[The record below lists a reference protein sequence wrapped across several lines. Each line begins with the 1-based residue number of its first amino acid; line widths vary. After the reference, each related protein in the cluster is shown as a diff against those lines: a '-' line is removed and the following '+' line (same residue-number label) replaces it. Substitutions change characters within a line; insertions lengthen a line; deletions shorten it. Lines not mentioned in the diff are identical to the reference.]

1 MATRAAK
8 RTKQADTSQAEAA
21 LARYR
26 AKRDFAQTAEPSGA
40 SEPTAGN
47 GFVVQKHAATRLH
60 YDFRLELDGVLVSW
74 AVTRGPS
81 NNPDDKRLAVRT
93 EDHPL
98 DYARFEGTIP
108 KGQYGGGTVMLWDNG
123 TWESIP
129 GKDPRET
136 LPEGHLHFIL
146 HGRRMQGEWILFRL
160 KPRGKEKGE
169 NWILRK
175 VKDAFIGGSD
185 DLVGSHLTSIDSG
198 RTMDEIAA
206 GMAAPK
212 RRAGA
217 AKVGGRAKAP
227 ASAKQPVKA
236 ATTRRPTKRRK
247 GAGAL
252 PPFQPVQLAT
262 LVDHV
267 PPGDRWLH
275 ELKYD
280 GYRTLLALGGG
291 EGRAYTRSGLDW
303 SDRFAGLIAEATQLS
318 VDSALIDGEA
328 VVTLPDGRTSFQAL
342 QAALKG
348 DPGKIDYFAFDL
360 LELNGEDLT
369 RQPLLERKQL
379 LAGLLEGASGR
390 LRYSDHILGGG
401 EQLFDTFCGAG
412 LEGVISKRVDAK
424 YSGSR
429 GNSWVKTKCI
439 RRQEFVVVG
448 WTPSD
453 KQRGFRS
460 LLLGVNEVGKL
471 RYAGK
476 VGTGFT
482 GDEIERLMK
491 IMAPLEQKEAT
502 VAAPR
507 AAVRGAHWLKPSLV
521 AEVAYIEF
529 TDEGVL
535 RHPSYLGLREDK
547 KPEAV
552 VLEKELPVA
561 PVAAAQ
567 ANSGV
572 KMIKRDP
579 EIFPE
584 GKLTKGQLAD
594 YYETVAPIMLDWAG
608 SRPISL
614 VRCPQGRAKKCFFQ
628 KHDAGSFGDAVKHVA
643 IREKDGHEEPYLFVD
658 TPAGLLTCVQMGTI
672 EFHGWGARIEDVEK
686 ADRLVFDLDPDVG
699 LGFDDVVSAA
709 FHVQDVLA
717 QMGLVTF
724 PMVTGG
730 KGVHVIAP
738 LTPAAEWPQVKDF
751 AHRFAL
757 ALAQAEPDRFTAALA
772 KAKRTGRIF
781 VDYLRNQRGA
791 TAVMPYSVRSRDFA
805 PIAVPITWE
814 ELRDLDSPAR
824 WHIGDG
830 AEMLRRAASKD
841 LTHWGRADQVLPDL

>member
-1 MATRAAK
+1 MPKAQIEQAREKLAT
-8 RTKQADTSQAEAA
+8 
-21 LARYR
+21 YR
-26 AKRDFAQTAEPSGA
+26 AKRDFALTAEPSGA
-40 SEPTAGN
+40 TRPSAGN
-47 GFVVQKHAATRLH
+47 GFVVQKHAAIRLH
-60 YDFRLELDGVLVSW
+60 FDFRLELDGVLVSW

-81 NNPDDKRLAVRT
+81 LNPDDKRLAVRT

-108 KGQYGGGTVMLWDNG
+108 KGEYGGGTVMLWDNG
-123 TWESIP
+123 TWESIA
-129 GKDPRET
+129 GKDPRQT

-175 VKDAFIGGSD
+175 VNDAHVGGSD
-185 DLVGSHLTSIDSG
+185 DLVGVHLTSIESG
-198 RTMDEIAA
+198 RTMEEIAA
-206 GMAAPK
+206 GKATRRKSAKAKAAPSASPAADVK
-212 RRAGA
+212 RTI
-217 AKVGGRAKAP
+217 KNKGGSRGK
-227 ASAKQPVKA
+227 
-236 ATTRRPTKRRK
+236 
-247 GAGAL
+247 L
-252 PPFQPVQLAT
+252 PPFQHVQLAT

-280 GYRTLLALGGG
+280 GYRTLLAIGGG

-303 SDRFAGLIAEATQLS
+303 SDRFAALIADAVTLDVS
-318 VDSALIDGEA
+318 SALIDGEA
-328 VVTLPDGRTSFQAL
+328 VVMLPDGRTSFQAL

-348 DPGKIDYFAFDL
+348 DPKIIDYFAFDL

-369 RQPLLERKQL
+369 QRPLTERKGM
-379 LAGLLEGASGR
+379 LAGLLGNGVGH
-390 LRYSDHILGGG
+390 LRYSDHIMGRG
-401 EQLFDTFCGAG
+401 EQLFDRFCAAG
-412 LEGVISKRVDAK
+412 LEGVISKRADAR

-429 GNSWVKTKCI
+429 SGSWVKTKCI
-439 RRQEFVVVG
+439 RRQEFVIVG

-460 LLLGVNEVGKL
+460 LLLGVNEEGKL
-471 RYAGK
+471 RFAGK

-482 GDEIERLMK
+482 GDEIERL
-491 IMAPLEQKEAT
+491 ITLMAPLEQETAT
-502 VAAPR
+502 VQAPR
-507 AAVRGAHWLKPSLV
+507 AAVRGAHWIKPKLV
-521 AEVAYIEF
+521 AEIAYIEF

-552 VLEKELPVA
+552 VLEVEA
-561 PVAAAQ
+561 PVGTATGTPAM
-567 ANSGV
+567 SG
-572 KMIKRDP
+572 IKISNR
-579 EIFPE
+579 ERVIFPE

-594 YYETVAPIMLDWAG
+594 YYEAVAEIMLPWVG

-614 VRCPQGRAKKCFFQ
+614 VRCPQGRDKKCFFQ
-628 KHDAGSFGDAVKHVA
+628 KHDAGSFGDEVKHVA

-686 ADRLVFDLDPDVG
+686 ADRLVFDLDPDEG
-699 LGFDDVVSAA
+699 LDFKDVVSAA

-738 LTPAAEWPQVKDF
+738 LTPTAEWPEVKDF
-751 AHRFAL
+751 AHRFAM
-757 ALAQAEPDRFTAALA
+757 ALAQAEPGRFTAALA

-791 TAVMPYSVRSRDFA
+791 TAVMPYSARSRPYA
-805 PIAVPITWE
+805 PVAAPLTWE
-814 ELRDLDSPAR
+814 ELRDLDSPSA
-824 WHIGDG
+824 WHICDG
-830 AEMLRRAASKD
+830 AALVKRAKSKD
-841 LTHWGRADQVLPDL
+841 LVHWGRADQILPDL

>member
-1 MATRAAK
+1 MASRTATKTR
-8 RTKQADTSQAEAA
+8 QADEV

-26 AKRDFAQTAEPSGA
+26 AKRDFTQTAEPSGA
-40 SEPTAGN
+40 TEPTAGN

-81 NNPDDKRLAVRT
+81 SNPDDKRLAVRT

-123 TWESIP
+123 NWESIP

-146 HGRRMQGEWILFRL
+146 HGHRMQGEWILFRL

-175 VKDAFIGGSD
+175 VNDEFAGGSD
-185 DLVGSHLTSIDSG
+185 DLVGIHLTSIDSG

-206 GMAAPK
+206 GVAERE
-212 RRAGA
+212 RRAA
-217 AKVGGRAKAP
+217 AKKANVVKPPAKVATPGRAKA
-227 ASAKQPVKA
+227 SSKA
-236 ATTRRPTKRRK
+236 TKRRK
-247 GAGAL
+247 ASSML

-267 PPGDRWLH
+267 PSGDRWLH

-280 GYRTLLALGGG
+280 GYRTLLAIAGG

-303 SDRFAGLIAEATQLS
+303 SDRFAGLIAEATELD

-369 RQPLLERKQL
+369 NRPLVERKEL
-379 LAGLLEGASGR
+379 LAGLLKGLTGR
-390 LRYSDHILGGG
+390 LHYSDHILGQG
-401 EQLFDTFCGAG
+401 EQLFDSFCGAG

-429 GNSWVKTKCI
+429 GGSWVKTKCI

-460 LLLGVNEVGKL
+460 LLLGFNEDGEL

-482 GDEIERLMK
+482 GNEIERLME
-491 IMAPLEQKEAT
+491 IMAPLEQEEAT
-502 VAAPR
+502 VSAPR
-507 AAVRGAHWLKPSLV
+507 AAVRGAHWLKPQLV
-521 AEVAYIEF
+521 AEIAYIEF

-552 VLEKELPVA
+552 VLEKEQPIA
-561 PVAAAQ
+561 PVAARAT
-567 ANSGV
+567 SGV
-572 KMIKRDP
+572 KISNRDRV
-579 EIFPE
+579 IFPE

-594 YYETVAPIMLDWAG
+594 YYEAVAPIMLEWTG

-628 KHDAGSFGDAVKHVA
+628 KHDAGSFGDEVKHVA
-643 IREKDGHEEPYLFVD
+643 IREKDGHDEPYLFVD
-658 TPAGLLTCVQMGTI
+658 SPAGLLTCVQMGTI

-686 ADRLVFDLDPDVG
+686 ADRLVFDLDPDEG
-699 LGFDDVVSAA
+699 LEFADVVSAA

-738 LTPAAEWPQVKDF
+738 LTPSADWPQVKDF

-781 VDYLRNQRGA
+781 IDYLRNQRGA
-791 TAVMPYSVRSRDFA
+791 TAVMPYSVRSREFA

-814 ELRDLDSPAR
+814 ELRDLASPAR
-824 WHIGDG
+824 WHIGDS
-830 AEMLRRAASKD
+830 AEMVQRAASRD
-841 LTHWGRADQVLPDL
+841 LAHWGRADQILPDL

>member
-1 MATRAAK
+1 MVRKAAT
-8 RTKQADTSQAEAA
+8 TITGSQNNLA
-21 LARYR
+21 LYK
-26 AKRDFAQTAEPSGA
+26 AKRDFSQTAEPAGA
-40 SEPTAGN
+40 TGFTRGN

-60 YDFRLELDGVLVSW
+60 YDFRLELDGVLLSW

-81 NNPDDKRLAVRT
+81 PNPDDKRLAVRT

-123 TWESIP
+123 TWESIA
-129 GKDPRET
+129 GKDPRKT

-175 VKDAFIGGSD
+175 VNDAFAGGSD
-185 DLVGSHLTSIDSG
+185 DLVALHLTSIESG

-206 GMAAPK
+206 GKRSSLAKKVRSALQTIIAPRAQARA
-212 RRAGA
+212 RRA
-217 AKVGGRAKAP
+217 
-227 ASAKQPVKA
+227 
-236 ATTRRPTKRRK
+236 TI
-247 GAGAL
+247 

-267 PPGDRWLH
+267 PAGDRWLH

-280 GYRTLLALGGG
+280 GYRTLIAIGGG

-303 SDRFAGLIAEATQLS
+303 SDRFGHLVEEAIGLN
-318 VDSALIDGEA
+318 VRSALIDGEA

-348 DPGKIDYFAFDL
+348 NPAKIEYFAFDL
-360 LELNGEDLT
+360 LELDGEDLT
-369 RQPLLERKQL
+369 QLPLIERKRR
-379 LAGLLEGASGR
+379 LAQILGSDGMR
-390 LRYSDHILGGG
+390 LRYSDHIVGRG
-401 EQLFDTFCGAG
+401 EDLFGRFCGAG
-412 LEGVISKRVDAK
+412 LEGVISKRADAR
-424 YSGSR
+424 YIGSR
-429 GNSWVKTKCI
+429 NGAWVKTKCI

-460 LLLGVNEVGKL
+460 LLLGVNEDGKL

-476 VGTGFT
+476 VGTGFN
-482 GDEIERLMK
+482 GDEIERLMA
-491 IMAPLEQKEAT
+491 IMGPLERNVAT

-507 AAVRGAHWLKPSLV
+507 AAVRGAHWLEPKLV
-521 AEVAYIEF
+521 AEIAFIEF

-547 KPEAV
+547 RPEAV
-552 VLEKELPVA
+552 VLEREASVDIVPVHT
-561 PVAAAQ
+561 Q
-567 ANSGV
+567 ASGV
-572 KMIKRDP
+572 RISNR
-579 EIFPE
+579 ERIIFPE
-584 GKLTKGQLAD
+584 GKLSKGQLAD
-594 YYETVAPIMLDWAG
+594 YYELVAPILLPWAG

-614 VRCPQGRAKKCFFQ
+614 VRCPQGRSKKCFFQ
-628 KHDAGSFGDAVKHVA
+628 KHDAGSFGDAVKHVG

-658 TPAGLLTCVQMGTI
+658 SPTGLMTCVQMGTI
-672 EFHGWGARIEDVEK
+672 EFHGWGARIEDIEK
-686 ADRLVFDLDPDVG
+686 ADRLVFDLDPDEG
-699 LGFDDVVSAA
+699 LSFNAVVSAA
-709 FHVQDVLA
+709 FHVHDLLA
-717 QMGLVTF
+717 EMGLATF

-738 LTPAAEWPQVKDF
+738 LTPSAEWPQVKDF
-751 AHRFAL
+751 AHRFAM
-757 ALAQAEPDRFTAALA
+757 ALAQSEPERFTAALA
-772 KAKRTGRIF
+772 KAKRAGRIF

-791 TAVMPYSVRSRDFA
+791 TAVMPYSARSREFA
-805 PIAVPITWE
+805 PVAVPLTWD
-814 ELRDLDSPAR
+814 ELRSIDKPSH

-841 LTHWGRADQVLPDL
+841 LRHWGRADQVLPDL